1 MNGILFGDKHSYRD
15 WGLILASRPVI
26 SPPSAKTIYIDVPG
40 SNGSI
45 DLTEALTGDV
55 AYDDR
60 PVTFVFSVIEKRNK
74 WSDIY
79 SEIMDYLHG
88 RKMKILIDED
98 SDYYYIGRLSVND
111 WASDKASA
119 TITIEGT
126 VEPFKV
132 ETHSSLEDWLWDDF
146 DFETGIIR
154 EYKDIR
160 VDGEK
165 KFIIEGRRKPIVPTF
180 ITIPDKGSVLKVVW
194 KGIEYTLPSGTS
206 KVINIITSEGINE
219 LTFLGNGTISID
231 YRGGRL

>member
-1 MNGILFGDKHSYRD
+1 MKGVLFGNKHSYRD

-26 SPPSAKTIYIDVPG
+26 SSPSVKTIYVDIPG

-45 DLTEALTGDV
+45 DLTESLTGD
-55 AYDDR
+55 ATYNDR
-60 PVTFVFSVIEKRNK
+60 TITFVFSIIDERSK

-88 RKMKILIDED
+88 KKMKILIDED

-111 WASDKASA
+111 WNSDIASS
-119 TITIEGT
+119 TITIEGN
-126 VEPFKV
+126 VEPFKI

-160 VDGEK
+160 IDGTKE
-165 KFIIEGRRKPIVPTF
+165 FNIEGRRKPIIPTF
-180 ITIPDKGSVLKVVW
+180 IAVPDKGSVLKVIW
-194 KGIEYTLPSGTS
+194 KGTEYELPSGNS
-206 KVINIITSEGINE
+206 KVVNIIITEGKNTLI
-219 LTFLGNGTISID
+219 FLGYGTISID